1 MAQVSN
7 TSYDIV
13 YKVHYSFDDVE
24 LSKRV
29 SIVEICD
36 TFQSVIKY
44 LHNIEEENKIVDN
57 AFYRC
62 RSNISISIK
71 SDLISHKKFVS
82 LFNSL

>member
-13 YKVHYSFDDVE
+13 YKVRYSYDDVE

-29 SIVEICD
+29 CIVELCD
-36 TFQSVIKY
+36 SISSVIDY
-44 LHNIEEENKIVDN
+44 LTKIDAENKMIDN
-57 AFYRC
+57 VYYRC

-82 LFNSL
+82 LFNPL